1 MPSPTSSTV
10 PTSSTR
16 RSTSKDS
23 ICCRMIELIS
33 SVLIC
38 IVLSPFVGCDEASPH
53 VRQSPAD
60 RPVEDEVAEVDPD
73 AADGLRID
81 QLVENDGLPG
91 PLLQH
96 VAQRRGEIGVQ
107 LAGRDHGGP
116 YPPLVVVPV
125 VVELLD
131 DVVEEQLPPFLDQN
145 MEQPEDR
152 PAHLALERHVED
164 PPLVGAA
171 EQRQVEKR
179 PELRI
184 EPAESLLDRV
194 QVVRDAAQGLLLKGE
209 IEERL
214 GVDAGRC
221 LVATHSLSA
230 TSSTTSR
237 ASRR

>member
-38 IVLSPFVGCDEASPH
+38 MVLSPFVWCDEASPH

-60 RPVEDEVAEVDPD
+60 RPVEDEIAEVDPD
-73 AADGLRID
+73 AADGLRI
-81 QLVENDGLPG
+81 
-91 PLLQH
+91 
-96 VAQRRGEIGVQ
+96 
-107 LAGRDHGGP
+107 
-116 YPPLVVVPV
+116 
-125 VVELLD
+125 
-131 DVVEEQLPPFLDQN
+131 
-145 MEQPEDR
+145 
-152 PAHLALERHVED
+152 
-164 PPLVGAA
+164 
-171 EQRQVEKR
+171 
-179 PELRI
+179 
-184 EPAESLLDRV
+184 EPAESRLDRV

-221 LVATHSLSA
+221 LVATHSVSA

>member
-23 ICCRMIELIS
+23 ICWRMIELIS

-38 IVLSPFVGCDEASPH
+38 MVLSPFVGCDEASPH

-60 RPVEDEVAEVDPD
+60 RPVEDEIAEVDPD
-73 AADGLRID
+73 AADGLRVD
-81 QLVENDGLPG
+81 QLVENDGLVG

-107 LAGRDHGGP
+107 PARRDHGGP
-116 YPPLVVVPV
+116 YPSLVVVQV

-131 DVVEEQLPPFLDQN
+131 DVVEEQLAAFLDQN

-152 PAHLALERHVED
+152 PAHLALESHVED
-164 PPLVGAA
+164 PPLVGTAQ
-171 EQRQVEKR
+171 QRQVEKR

-184 EPAESLLDRV
+184 EPAESLLERV
-194 QVVRDAAQGLLLKGE
+194 QVIRDTRQGLLLEGQG
-209 IEERL
+209 EERP

-221 LVATHSLSA
+221 PVTPPRLS
-230 TSSTTSR
+230 
-237 ASRR
+237 

>member
-38 IVLSPFVGCDEASPH
+38 MVLSPFVWCDEASPH

-60 RPVEDEVAEVDPD
+60 RPGED
-73 AADGLRID
+73 
-81 QLVENDGLPG
+81 
-91 PLLQH
+91 
-96 VAQRRGEIGVQ
+96 
-107 LAGRDHGGP
+107 
-116 YPPLVVVPV
+116 
-125 VVELLD
+125 
-131 DVVEEQLPPFLDQN
+131 
-145 MEQPEDR
+145 
-152 PAHLALERHVED
+152 
-164 PPLVGAA
+164 
-171 EQRQVEKR
+171 
-179 PELRI
+179 

-221 LVATHSLSA
+221 LVATHSVSA